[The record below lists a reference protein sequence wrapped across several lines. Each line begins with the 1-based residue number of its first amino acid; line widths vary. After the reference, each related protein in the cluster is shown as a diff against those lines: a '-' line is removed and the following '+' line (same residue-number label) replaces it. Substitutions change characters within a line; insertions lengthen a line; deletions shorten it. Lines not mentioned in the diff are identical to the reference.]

1 MNPGREVP
9 RAAAPK
15 AAGTGGETG
24 PAATDTDTGADAD
37 ATAAGSGTDAVAAV
51 AATGTEADAGSPAS
65 SPAPGWTERLNYVNT
80 VKLRFPELTG
90 NALTGDA
97 SGAADEPTA
106 LGASAQ
112 ADHKQGSSHV
122 CAGSIVSIVAGICD
136 DHKQD
141 VLDST
146 LFAQFAASGQYDR
159 DSQTYQWY
167 TAYVTTL
174 QILGWNTKGFPFQ
187 KYVQLPP
194 SFRLY
199 SQVLDLT
206 AKAWPA
212 NAQSALSAAIRTLS
226 GYKSSDRRI
235 QVLGQS
241 SVTASAGNFQL
252 GAVVESK
259 DDQVTMQTMA
269 IIFDS
274 QGISGDF
281 LFQSYTAASTTLFA
295 GAQTMVLDDG
305 VYGKMRSMVKS
316 RIGEQIEKFILSIP
330 ISG

>member
-1 MNPGREVP
+1 MNPGRDKP
-9 RAAAPK
+9 QAAAPK
-15 AAGTGGETG
+15 AAGTGGEKVDTAG
-24 PAATDTDTGADAD
+24 NASAKEIEEAGHAYLDTDASTRIHANP
-37 ATAAGSGTDAVAAV
+37 
-51 AATGTEADAGSPAS
+51 PAS
-65 SPAPGWTERLNYVNT
+65 DDWTERLNYVNT

-90 NALTGDA
+90 DALTGDA
-97 SGAADEPTA
+97 SGAPDEPTVSE
-106 LGASAQ
+106 ASAQ
-112 ADHKQGSSHV
+112 ADHKKGSSHI

-159 DSQTYQWY
+159 DSQMYQWY

-194 SFRLY
+194 SFQLY
-199 SQVLDLT
+199 SQVLALS
-206 AKAWPA
+206 AKTWPA

-281 LFQSYTAASTTLFA
+281 LFQSYEAASTTLFA

-316 RIGEQIEKFILSIP
+316 RIGDQIKTFILSIP